1 MASKRQLVI
10 EKHKDLYRSYLSLL
24 KELGPEKSN
33 QFSKKELFKMAADRP
48 APSFYMQA
56 ESAQKSIRAILANP
70 NERRK
75 IERDLSGEREAVE

>member
-1 MASKRQLVI
+1 
-10 EKHKDLYRSYLSLL
+10 
-24 KELGPEKSN
+24 
-33 QFSKKELFKMAADRP
+33 MAADRP